1 MEVKSIHFAAYPQI
15 QNDHLSSVMVDARG
29 KSMPKYNSMLQEYR
43 EFDGKDTVLIYSRTY
58 KLSFVC
64 DFDHHYYP
72 FDKVL
77 ENKETWPGLWNEKLI
92 TTSNCEY

>member
-1 MEVKSIHFAAYPQI
+1 
-15 QNDHLSSVMVDARG
+15 MVDARG
-29 KSMPKYNSMLQEYR
+29 KSMPKYNSMVQEYR

-72 FDKVL
+72 FDTQKCPIQVPIAL
-77 ENKETWPGLWNEKLI
+77 LISLKPGTI
-92 TTSNCEY
+92 IAV